1 MNRADTRIHGHT
13 NLLTNIYLPVMI
25 LVELVF
31 KYRCNKNLDGLKY
44 VKLSRKSMISGA
56 QIRAA
61 RALLGMSGT
70 ELSELAK
77 VGWST
82 VQRFES
88 VDGIPSSKAGT
99 LERIRLTLEAAGITF
114 TGDPVAS
121 PGVQLTR
128 PPKSGVLRR

>member
-1 MNRADTRIHGHT
+1 
-13 NLLTNIYLPVMI
+13 
-25 LVELVF
+25 
-31 KYRCNKNLDGLKY
+31 
-44 VKLSRKSMISGA
+44 MISGA

-70 ELSELAK
+70 ELSELAG

-99 LERIRLTLEAAGITF
+99 LERIRETLEAQGINF
-114 TGDPVAS
+114 TGDPITS
-121 PGVQLTR
+121 PGVQLRPKR
-128 PPKSGVLRR
+128 PPSAKGRAKR